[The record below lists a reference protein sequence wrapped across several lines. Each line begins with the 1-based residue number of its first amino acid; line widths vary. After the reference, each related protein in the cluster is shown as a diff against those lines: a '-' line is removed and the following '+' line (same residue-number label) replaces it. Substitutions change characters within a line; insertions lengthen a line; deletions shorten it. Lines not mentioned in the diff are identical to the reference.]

1 MAAAASA
8 SVQRMN
14 ALSDKLRSDMPE
26 PPVPSPG
33 AAKGRA
39 KAPPSAM
46 MGRRGVSGHL
56 STDAGQLA
64 NDFETIRHRYE
75 EVLKENETLKAEQKR
90 RMESYMRRETNYQS
104 EVEDLKAELERQG
117 KGRPPEDLRIKDLR
131 RQHGKVIDTIG
142 SMQSREQLA
151 LQEQEKDLL
160 RAFRARLWDVQVRP
174 PASARLHLSTAPSPF
189 LPHALPHALPRSSP
203 HLHAPFHPLRRDGA
217 PQFELES
224 ERSKKDDGALEWI
237 EKTKTLSKELDWSR
251 DEALRLDRMNQFL
264 TKENARLKV
273 QMRSQEDDREFI
285 VRQMLTLKKENSR
298 LKATAQSDDREA
310 AAAAASTA
318 ASSPDGRS
326 QSAGVRRGAGASQLG
341 VDRPMTAGAAA
352 FRGIEDVDGA
362 GGAAGG
368 ASSLA
373 SSERIKE
380 LTLQQAESEERYR
393 EVVARL
399 KRLLDVERRNLRAVR
414 AAHAKDLQS
423 RSELETLLRACVD
436 DVRKEI
442 AAQRGSAA
450 SPKGSSSSSRLVG
463 VDELGPKE
471 RERVLELL
479 LSQERVVSLLY
490 DRTFPAPPA
499 STGVAS
505 PEREEGEEGGDMVA
519 GDEGA

>member
-1 MAAAASA
+1 
-8 SVQRMN
+8 
-14 ALSDKLRSDMPE
+14 
-26 PPVPSPG
+26 
-33 AAKGRA
+33 
-39 KAPPSAM
+39 
-46 MGRRGVSGHL
+46 
-56 STDAGQLA
+56 
-64 NDFETIRHRYE
+64 
-75 EVLKENETLKAEQKR
+75 
-90 RMESYMRRETNYQS
+90 MESYMRRETNYQS

-117 KGRPPEDLRIKDLR
+117 KARPPEDLRIKDLR
-131 RQHGKVIDTIG
+131 RQHGKVMDTIG

-160 RAFRARLWDVQVRP
+160 RAFRARLWDV
-174 PASARLHLSTAPSPF
+174 
-189 LPHALPHALPRSSP
+189 
-203 HLHAPFHPLRRDGA
+203 
-217 PQFELES
+217 QFELES

-318 ASSPDGRS
+318 ANLPDGRS

-341 VDRPMTAGAAA
+341 VDRPMTAGASA
-352 FRGIEDVDGA
+352 FRGIEDIDGA

-450 SPKGSSSSSRLVG
+450 SPKGSSSSSRLIG

-499 STGVAS
+499 STGVPS

-519 GDEGA
+519 GEEGA